1 MATIRT
7 VPAVHPAPTDRRRR
21 APTYLM
27 VAVLSLCGT
36 SVALTQTLVVPLLPD
51 FPRLLRTSATNAS
64 WLITVTLLAS
74 AVATPIAGRVADM
87 FGKRLVMLASL
98 GCLVTGSLA
107 AAVGGTFGW
116 VLTGRALQ
124 GVSAA
129 LIPVGI
135 SIMRDELPAER
146 VGSAVALMSATLGI
160 GAATGLPLSGV
171 IYEHAHWRVLFVVSG
186 AIGLVMAVVIALV
199 VPESPVR
206 SRGRFDFAGAA
217 LFAAALTAL
226 LLAVSKGAGWGWTSR
241 TTVSL
246 FVTAAVLLAV
256 WLPYELRV
264 RDPLVDIRTSARRP
278 VLLTNLASLLLG
290 FAMFV
295 NMLVLTQLLQMPTAT
310 GYGFGL
316 TVVEAGLAML
326 PGGLVMVVLS
336 PVSAAVTRRY
346 GGKVTLILG
355 AMVIAAGYAL
365 SLRLVHQVWQV
376 VVAATVVT
384 AGTAISYAAMPTL
397 IMRAV
402 PITETAAA
410 NGLNTLLRS
419 VGTASASAAVAAV
432 LTSTTMR
439 LGAAAVP
446 ALTAFHH
453 SHLIAGVAAVVA
465 AAVACALPGR
475 APAAAPHEAV
485 PRRSRAVVGGGHST
499 HADVEV

>member
-1 MATIRT
+1 MAITRT
-7 VPAVHPAPTDRRRR
+7 TAPALRPATTRR

-27 VAVLSLCGT
+27 VTVLSLCGT

-51 FPRLLRTSATNAS
+51 FPRLLHTSASNAS
-64 WLITVTLLAS
+64 WLITATLLAS
-74 AVATPIAGRVADM
+74 AVGTPIAGRVADM
-87 FGKRLVMLASL
+87 FGKRLVMLVSL
-98 GCLVTGSLA
+98 GCLVAGSLTA
-107 AAVGGTFGW
+107 AAGGTFGW
-116 VLTGRALQ
+116 VLAGRALQ

-135 SIMRDELPAER
+135 SIMRDELPRER

-171 IYEHAHWRVLFVVSG
+171 IAEHADWRVLFVVSG
-186 AIGLVMAVVIALV
+186 AIGLVMAAVVALV

-217 LFAAALTAL
+217 LFAVALTAL
-226 LLAVSKGAGWGWTSR
+226 LLAVSKGAEWGWTSR
-241 TTVSL
+241 ITLSL
-246 FVTAAVLLAV
+246 FGTAAVLLAV
-256 WLPYELRV
+256 WVPFELRV

-278 VLLTNLASLLLG
+278 VLLTNVASLLLG

-326 PGGLVMVVLS
+326 PGGLVMVLLS

-346 GGKVTLILG
+346 GGRTTLILG
-355 AMVIAAGYAL
+355 ALVIAAGYGL
-365 SLRLVHQVWQV
+365 SLGFVHQVWQV

-384 AGTAISYAAMPTL
+384 AGAAISYAAMPTL

-410 NGLNTLLRS
+410 NGLNTLVRS
-419 VGTASASAAVAAV
+419 VGTASASAAVVAI
-432 LTSTTMR
+432 LTSTTMQ
-439 LGAAAVP
+439 LGTATLP
-446 ALTAFHH
+446 ALTAFHR
-453 SHLIAGVAAVVA
+453 SHLVAGFAALVA
-465 AAVACALPGR
+465 AAVAGALPGR
-475 APAAAPHEAV
+475 SAPALLPQPVPATSAASNLD
-485 PRRSRAVVGGGHST
+485 R
-499 HADVEV
+499 